1 MKNFFKVSLSIIT
14 FSLLVA
20 CGGGSSSPNAASAE
34 GFWNGTTST
43 GYTGSIV
50 VLENGETWGYY
61 VLGNILYG
69 ALYGVT
75 ATSAN
80 SLSGSGADFNLATR
94 VVTQGTY
101 SGSFREQSTIS
112 LSTSLGTTFT
122 GVYGTTYSTPASL
135 TTLAGVFAGQALTGK
150 TAPQAATVTI
160 TATGQ
165 LSIPASLGC
174 STAGTVAPRSS
185 GKNIFDLNLT
195 FTGSSCALG
204 NGSTAKGILYYDSA
218 SKQILAMGM
227 NTAKTDGFIA
237 LGVKP

>member
-1 MKNFFKVSLSIIT
+1 MKKIIKIT
-14 FSLLVA
+14 FSVLAASLLVA
-20 CGGGSSSPNAASAE
+20 CGGGTSSPTSASIE

-61 VLGNILYG
+61 VLGNVLYG

-75 ATSAN
+75 ATSGN
-80 SLSGSGADFNLATR
+80 NLSGAGSDFNLATR

-112 LSTSLGTTFT
+112 LSTSLGSTFT
-122 GVYGTTYSTPASL
+122 GVYGTTYATPASL
-135 TTLAGVFAGQALTGK
+135 TTLAGVFAGQALTGR
-150 TAPQAATVTI
+150 TAPQAVNVTI
-160 TATGQ
+160 TSSGQ
-165 LSIPASLGC
+165 LTIPASLGC
-174 STAGTVAPRSS
+174 STAGTVAPRPS
-185 GKNIFDLNLT
+185 GKNVFDLNVT
-195 FTGSSCALG
+195 FTGSTCALG
-204 NGSTAKGILYYDSA
+204 NGGTAKGILYFDSA

-227 NTAKTDGFIA
+227 NSAKTDGFIA